1 MAVLRLCI
9 LGLALLLI
17 GSCGQQKLDSSG
29 LDSKSIEDAGSTTTV
44 LAVSATTPN
53 NGSTS
58 VSRTASIVVNF
69 NKSIYFINSSN
80 TSLQGWST
88 DNISSRDCNSSETYV
103 KNKPILISKDSYSK
117 CVSENGT
124 INVTGSEGSKSIT
137 IDLNSVLDANTTY
150 KAKVLKESLD
160 GSRKLKDAKD
170 GSGTQLSSDYEFS
183 FTTGS

>member
-1 MAVLRLCI
+1 MAMAVLRLCI

-29 LDSKSIEDAGSTTTV
+29 LDSKSIEDAGSTTTA
-44 LAVSATTPN
+44 LAVSSTTPD

-80 TSLQGWST
+80 AWLTSWTVGSDSFVT
-88 DNISSRDCNSSETYV
+88 CNSSSSI
-103 KNKPILISKDSYSK
+103 KDLPILISKDSYSN
-117 CVSENGT
+117 CLYANGT
-124 INVTGSEGSKSIT
+124 IGSSSIT
-137 IDLNSVLDANTTY
+137 IDLKSALDSNTTY
-150 KAKVLKESLD
+150 TVKVLKESLD
-160 GSRKLKDAKD
+160 GSRKLKDASD
-170 GSGTQLSSDYEFS
+170 GSGTQMSSDYEFS

>member
-29 LDSKSIEDAGSTTTV
+29 LDSKSIEDAGSTTTA
-44 LAVSATTPN
+44 LAVSSTTPD

-80 TSLQGWST
+80 AWLTSWTVGSDSFVT
-88 DNISSRDCNSSETYV
+88 CNSSSSI
-103 KNKPILISKDSYSK
+103 KDLPILISKDNYSN
-117 CVSENGT
+117 CLYVNTT
-124 INVTGSEGSKSIT
+124 IGSSSIT
-137 IDLNSVLDANTTY
+137 IDLNSALDSNTTY
-150 KAKVLKESLD
+150 KVKVLKESLD
-160 GSRKLKDAKD
+160 GSRKLKDASD
-170 GSGTQLSSDYEFS
+170 GSGTQMSSDYEFS

>member
-29 LDSKSIEDAGSTTTV
+29 LDSKSIEDAGSTTTT
-44 LAVSATTPN
+44 LAVSSTTPD

-58 VSRTASIVVNF
+58 VSRSASIVVNF
-69 NKSIYFINSSN
+69 NNAIYFINSSN
-80 TSLQGWST
+80 AYLTSWTVSST
-88 DNISSRDCNSSETYV
+88 SSVACNSSSSV
-103 KNKPILISKDSYSK
+103 KDLPILISLNSYSS
-117 CVSENGT
+117 CLYDNGT
-124 INVTGSEGSKSIT
+124 IGSSSIT
-137 IDLNSVLDANTTY
+137 IDLNSALDANTTY
-150 KAKVLKESLD
+150 KVKVLKESLD
-160 GSRKLKDAKD
+160 GSRKLKDTDD

>member
-1 MAVLRLCI
+1 MAMAVLRLCI

-29 LDSKSIEDAGSTTTV
+29 LDSKSIEDAGSTTTT
-44 LAVSATTPN
+44 LAVSSTTPD

-80 TSLQGWST
+80 AWLTSWTVGSDSFVT
-88 DNISSRDCNSSETYV
+88 CNSSSSI
-103 KNKPILISKDSYSK
+103 KDLPILISKDSYSN
-117 CVSENGT
+117 CLYANGT
-124 INVTGSEGSKSIT
+124 IGSSSIT
-137 IDLNSVLDANTTY
+137 IDLKSALDSNTTY
-150 KAKVLKESLD
+150 KVKVLKESLD
-160 GSRKLKDAKD
+160 GSRKLKDHYTYT
-170 GSGTQLSSDYEFS
+170 SGTQLSSDYEFS

>member
-1 MAVLRLCI
+1 MAMAVLRFCV

-29 LDSKSIEDAGSTTTV
+29 LDSKSIEDAGSTTTA
-44 LAVSATTPN
+44 LAVSSTTPD

-69 NKSIYFINSSN
+69 NKSIYFINSN
-80 TSLQGWST
+80 NIYLTSWTVGADSFVA
-88 DNISSRDCNSSETYV
+88 CNSSSSI
-103 KNKPILISKDSYSK
+103 KDLPILISKDSYSN
-117 CVSENGT
+117 CLYANGT
-124 INVTGSEGSKSIT
+124 IGSSSIT
-137 IDLNSVLDANTTY
+137 IDLKSALDSNTTY
-150 KAKVLKESLD
+150 KVKVLKESLD
-160 GSRKLKDAKD
+160 GSRKLKDASD

>member
-1 MAVLRLCI
+1 MAMAVLRLCI

-29 LDSKSIEDAGSTTTV
+29 LDSKSIEDAGSTTTA
-44 LAVSATTPN
+44 LAVSSTTPD

-69 NKSIYFINSSN
+69 NKSIYFIDSSN
-80 TSLQGWST
+80 DYLLSWSDNRTST
-88 DNISSRDCNSSETYV
+88 SSAACTSSGSV
-103 KNKPILISKDSYSK
+103 SSHPILISKDSYSN
-117 CVSENGT
+117 CLYANGT
-124 INVTGSEGSKSIT
+124 IGSSSIT
-137 IDLNSVLDANTTY
+137 IDWDTGLDANTTY
-150 KAKVLKESLD
+150 KVKVLKESLD
-160 GSRKLKDAKD
+160 GSRKLKDAGD

>member
-1 MAVLRLCI
+1 MAMAVLRLCI

-17 GSCGQQKLDSSG
+17 GSCGQQKLDSKG
-29 LDSKSIEDAGSTTTV
+29 LDSKSIEDAATT
-44 LAVSATTPN
+44 LMVSSTTPN

-80 TSLQGWST
+80 AYLTSWGRT
-88 DNISSRDCNSSETYV
+88 GTSSVACNSSSGI
-103 KNKPILISKDSYSK
+103 KDLPILLSKDTYSN
-117 CVSENGT
+117 CLYDNGT
-124 INVTGSEGSKSIT
+124 IGSSSIT
-137 IDLNSVLDANTTY
+137 IDLNSALDANTTY
-150 KAKVLKESLD
+150 KVKVLKESLD
-160 GSRKLKDAKD
+160 GSRKLKDASD

>member
-29 LDSKSIEDAGSTTTV
+29 LDSKSIEDAGSTTTA
-44 LAVSATTPN
+44 LAVSSTTPN

-69 NKSIYFINSSN
+69 NKAIYFINSSN
-80 TSLQGWST
+80 AYLNSWGRTGTSSVA
-88 DNISSRDCNSSETYV
+88 CNSSSGI
-103 KNKPILISKDSYSK
+103 KDLPILLSKDTYSN
-117 CVSENGT
+117 CLYDNGT
-124 INVTGSEGSKSIT
+124 IGSSSIT
-137 IDLNSVLDANTTY
+137 IDWNSALDANTTY
-150 KAKVLKESLD
+150 KVKVLKESLD
-160 GSRKLKDAKD
+160 GSRKLKDTDD

>member
-17 GSCGQQKLDSSG
+17 GSCGQQKLDSKG
-29 LDSKSIEDAGSTTTV
+29 LESKSIEDAGSTTTT
-44 LAVSATTPN
+44 LAVSSTTPN

-69 NKSIYFINSSN
+69 NKSIYFNNSSN
-80 TSLQGWST
+80 AYLTSWTVNST
-88 DNISSRDCNSSETYV
+88 SSVACNSSSGI
-103 KNKPILISKDSYSK
+103 KDLPILLSKDSYSN
-117 CVSENGT
+117 CLYDNGT
-124 INVTGSEGSKSIT
+124 IGSSSIT
-137 IDLNSVLDANTTY
+137 IDLNSALDSNTTY
-150 KAKVLKESLD
+150 KVKVLKESLD
-160 GSRKLKDAKD
+160 GSRKLKDTDD

>member
-29 LDSKSIEDAGSTTTV
+29 LDSKSIEDAGSTTTT
-44 LAVSATTPN
+44 LAVSSTTPD

-69 NKSIYFINSSN
+69 NKSIYFIDSSN
-80 TSLQGWST
+80 IDLANWNVATTSSVA
-88 DNISSRDCNSSETYV
+88 CNSSEIDV
-103 KNKPILISKDSYSK
+103 KDKPILISKDSYSN
-117 CVSENGT
+117 CLSENGT
-124 INVTGSEGSKSIT
+124 INVTGSVGSKSIT
-137 IDLNSVLDANTTY
+137 IDLNSALDANTTY
-150 KAKVLKESLD
+150 KAKVLKEGLD

>member
-1 MAVLRLCI
+1 MAMAVLRLCI

-29 LDSKSIEDAGSTTTV
+29 LDSKSIEDAGSTTTTTTA
-44 LAVSATTPN
+44 LEVSSTTPD

-69 NKSIYFINSSN
+69 NKAIYFINSSN
-80 TSLQGWST
+80 DPLGAWDRTGTRSVA
-88 DNISSRDCNSSETYV
+88 CNSSSGI
-103 KNKPILISKDSYSK
+103 KDLPILLSKDTYSN
-117 CVSENGT
+117 CLYDNGT
-124 INVTGSEGSKSIT
+124 IGSSSIT
-137 IDLNSVLDANTTY
+137 IDLNSALDANTTY
-150 KAKVLKESLD
+150 KVKVLKESLD
-160 GSRKLKDAKD
+160 GSRKLKDTDD

>member
-29 LDSKSIEDAGSTTTV
+29 LDSKSIEDAGSTTTA
-44 LAVSATTPN
+44 LAVSSTTPD

-80 TSLQGWST
+80 AWLTSWTVGSDSFVT
-88 DNISSRDCNSSETYV
+88 CNSSSSI
-103 KNKPILISKDSYSK
+103 KDLPILISKDSYSN
-117 CVSENGT
+117 CLYANGT
-124 INVTGSEGSKSIT
+124 IGSSSIT
-137 IDLNSVLDANTTY
+137 IDLKSALDSNTTY
-150 KAKVLKESLD
+150 KVKVLKESLD
-160 GSRKLKDAKD
+160 GSRKLKDASD
-170 GSGTQLSSDYEFS
+170 GSGTQMSSDYEFS

>member
-29 LDSKSIEDAGSTTTV
+29 LDSKSIEDAGSTTTA
-44 LAVSATTPN
+44 LAVSSTTPD

-80 TSLQGWST
+80 AWLTSWTVGSDSFVT
-88 DNISSRDCNSSETYV
+88 CNSSSSI
-103 KNKPILISKDSYSK
+103 KDLPILISKNTYST
-117 CVSENGT
+117 CLYDNGT
-124 INVTGSEGSKSIT
+124 IGSSSIT
-137 IDLNSVLDANTTY
+137 IDLNSALDANTTY
-150 KAKVLKESLD
+150 KVKVLKESLD
-160 GSRKLKDAKD
+160 GSRKLKDASD

>member
-9 LGLALLLI
+9 LGLVLLLI
-17 GSCGQQKLDSSG
+17 GGCGEQKLDSKG
-29 LDSKSIEDAGSTTTV
+29 LESKSIEDATTTTAA
-44 LAVSATTPN
+44 LAVSSTTPN

-80 TSLQGWST
+80 AYLTSWGKT
-88 DNISSRDCNSSETYV
+88 GTSSVACNSSSGI
-103 KNKPILISKDSYSK
+103 KDLPILLSKDSYSN
-117 CVSENGT
+117 CLYDNGT
-124 INVTGSEGSKSIT
+124 IGSSSIT
-137 IDLNSVLDANTTY
+137 IDLNSALDANTTY
-150 KAKVLKESLD
+150 KVKVLKESLD
-160 GSRKLKDAKD
+160 GSRKLKDTDD

>member
-29 LDSKSIEDAGSTTTV
+29 LDSKSIEDSATILG
-44 LAVSATTPN
+44 VSSTTPN

-80 TSLQGWST
+80 AWLTSWTVGSDSFVT
-88 DNISSRDCNSSETYV
+88 CTSSSSI
-103 KNKPILISKDSYSK
+103 KDLPILLSRNTYST
-117 CVSENGT
+117 CLYANGT
-124 INVTGSEGSKSIT
+124 IGSSSIT
-137 IDLNSVLDANTTY
+137 IDLNSTLDSNTTY
-150 KAKVLKESLD
+150 KVKVLKESLD
-160 GSRKLKDAKD
+160 GSRKLKDASD

>member
-1 MAVLRLCI
+1 MAMAVLRLCI

-17 GSCGQQKLDSSG
+17 GSCGQQKLDSKG
-29 LDSKSIEDAGSTTTV
+29 LESKSIEDAGSTTTA
-44 LAVSATTPN
+44 LAVSSTTPD

-80 TSLQGWST
+80 AWLTSWTVGSDSFVT
-88 DNISSRDCNSSETYV
+88 CNSSSSI
-103 KNKPILISKDSYSK
+103 KDLPILISKDSYSN
-117 CVSENGT
+117 CLYANGT
-124 INVTGSEGSKSIT
+124 IGSSSIT
-137 IDLNSVLDANTTY
+137 IDLKSALDANTTY
-150 KAKVLKESLD
+150 KVKVLKESLD
-160 GSRKLKDAKD
+160 GSRKLKDASD

>member
-1 MAVLRLCI
+1 

-29 LDSKSIEDAGSTTTV
+29 LDSKSIEDAGSTTTA
-44 LAVSATTPN
+44 LAVSSTTPD

-80 TSLQGWST
+80 AWLTSWTVGSDSFVT
-88 DNISSRDCNSSETYV
+88 CNSSSSI
-103 KNKPILISKDSYSK
+103 KDLPILISKDSYSN
-117 CVSENGT
+117 CLYANGT
-124 INVTGSEGSKSIT
+124 IGSSSIT
-137 IDLNSVLDANTTY
+137 IDLKSALDSNTTY
-150 KAKVLKESLD
+150 KVKVLKESLD
-160 GSRKLKDAKD
+160 GSRKLKDASD
-170 GSGTQLSSDYEFS
+170 GSGTQMSSDYEFS

>member
-1 MAVLRLCI
+1 MAMAVLRLCI

-29 LDSKSIEDAGSTTTV
+29 LDSKSIEDAGSTTTT
-44 LAVSATTPN
+44 LAVSSTTPD

-80 TSLQGWST
+80 AYLNNWGVASTSSVAC
-88 DNISSRDCNSSETYV
+88 DSSSGV
-103 KNKPILISKDSYSK
+103 KDLPVLISKNTYST
-117 CVSENGT
+117 CLYDNGT
-124 INVTGSEGSKSIT
+124 IGSSSIT
-137 IDLNSVLDANTTY
+137 IDLNSALDANTTY
-150 KAKVLKESLD
+150 KDKVLKESLD
-160 GSRKLKDAKD
+160 GSRKLKDAGD

>member
-1 MAVLRLCI
+1 MAMAVLRLCI

-29 LDSKSIEDAGSTTTV
+29 LDSKSIEDAGSTTTT
-44 LAVSATTPN
+44 LAVSSTTPN

-69 NKSIYFINSSN
+69 NKSIYFLDSSN
-80 TSLQGWST
+80 DHLLSWSDNRTST
-88 DNISSRDCNSSETYV
+88 SSAACTSSGSVSYH
-103 KNKPILISKDSYSK
+103 PILISKDSYSN
-117 CVSENGT
+117 CLYDNGT
-124 INVTGSEGSKSIT
+124 MGSSSIT
-137 IDLNSVLDANTTY
+137 IDWDTGLDANTTY
-150 KAKVLKESLD
+150 KVKVLKESLD
-160 GSRKLKDAKD
+160 GSYKLKDAKD

>member
-1 MAVLRLCI
+1 MAMAVLRLCI

-29 LDSKSIEDAGSTTTV
+29 LDSKSIEDAGSTTTA
-44 LAVSATTPN
+44 LAVSSTTPD

-80 TSLQGWST
+80 AWLTSWTVGSDSFVT
-88 DNISSRDCNSSETYV
+88 CNSSSSI
-103 KNKPILISKDSYSK
+103 KDLPILLSKDSYSN
-117 CVSENGT
+117 CLYANGT
-124 INVTGSEGSKSIT
+124 IGSSSIT
-137 IDLNSVLDANTTY
+137 IDLKSALDSNTTY
-150 KAKVLKESLD
+150 KVKVLKESLD
-160 GSRKLKDAKD
+160 GSRKLKDAND

>member
-29 LDSKSIEDAGSTTTV
+29 LDSKSIEDAGSTTTA
-44 LAVSATTPN
+44 LAVSSTTPD

-80 TSLQGWST
+80 AWLTSWTVGSDSFVT
-88 DNISSRDCNSSETYV
+88 CNSSSSI
-103 KNKPILISKDSYSK
+103 KDLPILISKDSYSN
-117 CVSENGT
+117 CLYANGT
-124 INVTGSEGSKSIT
+124 IGSSSIT
-137 IDLNSVLDANTTY
+137 IDLKSALDSNTTY
-150 KAKVLKESLD
+150 KVKVLKESLD
-160 GSRKLKDAKD
+160 GSRKLKDHYTYT
-170 GSGTQLSSDYEFS
+170 SGTQLSSDYEFS

>member
-1 MAVLRLCI
+1 MAMAVLRLCI

-29 LDSKSIEDAGSTTTV
+29 LDSKSIEDAGSTTTA
-44 LAVSATTPN
+44 LAVSSTTPD

-80 TSLQGWST
+80 AWLTSWTVGSDSFVT
-88 DNISSRDCNSSETYV
+88 CNSSSSI
-103 KNKPILISKDSYSK
+103 KDLPILISKDSYSN
-117 CVSENGT
+117 CLYANGT
-124 INVTGSEGSKSIT
+124 IGSSSIT
-137 IDLNSVLDANTTY
+137 IDLKSALDSNTTY
-150 KAKVLKESLD
+150 KVKVLKESLD
-160 GSRKLKDAKD
+160 GSRKLKDASD
-170 GSGTQLSSDYEFS
+170 GSGTQMSSDYEFS

>member
-1 MAVLRLCI
+1 MAMAVLRLCI

-17 GSCGQQKLDSSG
+17 GSCGQQKLDSKG
-29 LDSKSIEDAGSTTTV
+29 LESKSIEDAGSTTTT
-44 LAVSATTPN
+44 LAVSSTTPN

-80 TSLQGWST
+80 AYLNSWGRTGTSSVA
-88 DNISSRDCNSSETYV
+88 CNSSSGI
-103 KNKPILISKDSYSK
+103 KDLPILLSKDSYSN
-117 CVSENGT
+117 CLYDNGT
-124 INVTGSEGSKSIT
+124 IGSSSIT
-137 IDLNSVLDANTTY
+137 IDLNSALDSNTTY
-150 KAKVLKESLD
+150 KVKVLKESLD
-160 GSRKLKDAKD
+160 GSRKLKDTDD

>member
-29 LDSKSIEDAGSTTTV
+29 LDSKSIED
-44 LAVSATTPN
+44 SATTLMVSSTTPD

-80 TSLQGWST
+80 AYLNSWGRTGTSSVA
-88 DNISSRDCNSSETYV
+88 CNSSSGI
-103 KNKPILISKDSYSK
+103 KDLPILLSKDSYSN
-117 CVSENGT
+117 CLYDNGT
-124 INVTGSEGSKSIT
+124 IGSSSIT
-137 IDLNSVLDANTTY
+137 IDLNSALDANTTY
-150 KAKVLKESLD
+150 KVKVLKESLD
-160 GSRKLKDAKD
+160 GSRKLKDASD
-170 GSGTQLSSDYEFS
+170 GSGTQMSSDYEFS

>member
-29 LDSKSIEDAGSTTTV
+29 LDSKSIEDAGSTTTTTTA
-44 LAVSATTPN
+44 LEVSSTTPD

-69 NKSIYFINSSN
+69 NKAIYFINSSN
-80 TSLQGWST
+80 AYLNSWGRTGTSSVA
-88 DNISSRDCNSSETYV
+88 CNSSSGI
-103 KNKPILISKDSYSK
+103 KDLPILLSKDTYSN
-117 CVSENGT
+117 CLYDNGT
-124 INVTGSEGSKSIT
+124 IGSSSIT
-137 IDLNSVLDANTTY
+137 IDLNSALDSNTTY
-150 KAKVLKESLD
+150 KVKVLKESLD
-160 GSRKLKDAKD
+160 GSRKLKDHYTYA
-170 GSGTQLSSDYEFS
+170 SGTQLSSDYEFS